1 MDKEFFNGMNL
12 AEDISEEDF
21 QYVKEGWEK
30 VQDEISKE
38 EFIDKFNK
46 VKDEYKDASFFSDK
60 DFIDMVVNPFTGEKT
75 EPVTGFDVETPK
87 TIAEVEPGNQG
98 FSVIAR
104 VMAISNPKIFTTR
117 KGDAGKLANMQI
129 ADPTGEVRLVLWTEN
144 IKHLKQISEGDIV
157 EISEIDCKD
166 GFRGGKEFQ
175 LRPRSLLRTIDESSE
190 NWPDNIADFP
200 AYEENII
207 SISDIVPDE
216 KVSIIG
222 RLIRAPAPHTYESN
236 GKKGKVTSLEIQDS
250 TGKISYTLWNNDVKL
265 VSSLDLKEGDIV
277 KILNEQSRERNG
289 ELSLS
294 HWDGRILKVEGD
306 FDIPEYEENIIKIG
320 NAQEIKD
327 VSLIGIVTK
336 IQDTITFD
344 RQDGTKG
351 YVKSIE
357 ITDDTGSIRVTLWGD
372 DTKLKVSKGDVLKVI
387 GGNIE
392 YDDYATIGYRVNT
405 NWNTELR
412 VNPDENQDLIEGLN
426 EISSKLGPITISEVQ
441 DHEDDGEEVD
451 IIGRLITINDS
462 HSFQRDDGSTGFV
475 RSGDIADSTGKVRI
489 SFWDEKAEADYGI
502 GKAYQVENARTR
514 LGMYE
519 VELNVGKTTRVIE
532 LTDAESSDLPSFEE
546 LEEQIYETKKI
557 DDLDEDDMNVK
568 VVARILELE
577 DIREFE
583 RQDGTKG
590 RVRNMTVGDV
600 SGFIAV
606 TLWDDKTD
614 IPYDINEAIKI
625 QNPRINYNDRS
636 NRLELSIGNA
646 TNILQPSYKEL
657 ENLPDIEELQETLY
671 TSKDIASLELEDRN
685 VRVKGVFS
693 EPYFQRMLIP
703 KCPICNHTIEDEDEE
718 ECPNCGNYIDKP
730 KYLLMLPG
738 KITDDTGEIQV
749 TFYNELVE
757 ELLGMKHDD
766 IVALYEEGDGDFGFL
781 ETKVMDIDGNTL
793 ELLADITY
801 NNYDEEIRLR
811 PKRIFKNEY

>member
-1 MDKEFFNGMNL
+1 
-12 AEDISEEDF
+12 
-21 QYVKEGWEK
+21 
-30 VQDEISKE
+30 
-38 EFIDKFNK
+38 
-46 VKDEYKDASFFSDK
+46 
-60 DFIDMVVNPFTGEKT
+60 
-75 EPVTGFDVETPK
+75 
-87 TIAEVEPGNQG
+87 
-98 FSVIAR
+98 
-104 VMAISNPKIFTTR
+104 
-117 KGDAGKLANMQI
+117 
-129 ADPTGEVRLVLWTEN
+129 
-144 IKHLKQISEGDIV
+144 
-157 EISEIDCKD
+157 
-166 GFRGGKEFQ
+166 
-175 LRPRSLLRTIDESSE
+175 
-190 NWPDNIADFP
+190 
-200 AYEENII
+200 
-207 SISDIVPDE
+207 
-216 KVSIIG
+216 
-222 RLIRAPAPHTYESN
+222 
-236 GKKGKVTSLEIQDS
+236 
-250 TGKISYTLWNNDVKL
+250 
-265 VSSLDLKEGDIV
+265 
-277 KILNEQSRERNG
+277 
-289 ELSLS
+289 
-294 HWDGRILKVEGD
+294 
-306 FDIPEYEENIIKIG
+306 
-320 NAQEIKD
+320 
-327 VSLIGIVTK
+327 
-336 IQDTITFD
+336 
-344 RQDGTKG
+344 
-351 YVKSIE
+351 
-357 ITDDTGSIRVTLWGD
+357 
-372 DTKLKVSKGDVLKVI
+372 
-387 GGNIE
+387 
-392 YDDYATIGYRVNT
+392 
-405 NWNTELR
+405 
-412 VNPDENQDLIEGLN
+412 
-426 EISSKLGPITISEVQ
+426 
-441 DHEDDGEEVD
+441 
-451 IIGRLITINDS
+451 
-462 HSFQRDDGSTGFV
+462 
-475 RSGDIADSTGKVRI
+475 
-489 SFWDEKAEADYGI
+489 
-502 GKAYQVENARTR
+502 
-514 LGMYE
+514 MYE